1 MASTPKLVA
10 DVLYSSSVFLQ
21 YRSGIPNTLD
31 GGITALDFIVNRW
44 LDDRS
49 KSLSASLM
57 LSVTRGLELIYSPD
71 FCKQSLWKFF
81 IQTAA
86 VSSKKRWQDPSSRR

>member
-31 GGITALDFIVNRW
+31 GGITALDFIVNR
-44 LDDRS
+44 
-49 KSLSASLM
+49 
-57 LSVTRGLELIYSPD
+57 
-71 FCKQSLWKFF
+71 
-81 IQTAA
+81 
-86 VSSKKRWQDPSSRR
+86 